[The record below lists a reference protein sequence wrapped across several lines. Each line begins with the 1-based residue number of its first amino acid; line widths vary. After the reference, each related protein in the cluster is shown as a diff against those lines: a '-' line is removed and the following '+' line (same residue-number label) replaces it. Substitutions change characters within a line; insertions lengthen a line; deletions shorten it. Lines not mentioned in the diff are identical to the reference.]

1 MVFERHALVG
11 ARKRLCFGFGRSLNS
26 YSDQQFSSKQL
37 KFDKTL
43 NFKLDLFSFVFYLS
57 TTFAMQKGDTQK
69 KTQINDDGD
78 DDDDDDDLYVMVMR
92 ISCELFVISKCFE
105 RECDVFLE
113 IVPLETELLWGSH
126 DETKKVS
133 FSPKQVSLSKM
144 SWLFVTTTLWLTEK
158 RED

>member
-11 ARKRLCFGFGRSLNS
+11 ARKRLCFSFGRSLNS

-78 DDDDDDDLYVMVMR
+78 DDDDVDDLYVMVMR

-113 IVPLETELLWGSH
+113 VVSLHTELL
-126 DETKKVS
+126 
-133 FSPKQVSLSKM
+133 
-144 SWLFVTTTLWLTEK
+144 
-158 RED
+158 